1 MRALWMGVM
10 PGPKGVRVLVQE
22 GPARTLLKAVLPCAP
37 RDPRA
42 LAAMSDALAMWVGAP
57 VRAALCA
64 DDESVLSDET
74 SWLEAVCAFDGEH
87 CEIRMVVGHEATA
100 EEDPVGALGDFD
112 DVRDF
117 VRRWV
122 AR

>member
-1 MRALWMGVM
+1 
-10 PGPKGVRVLVQE
+10 
-22 GPARTLLKAVLPCAP
+22 
-37 RDPRA
+37 
-42 LAAMSDALAMWVGAP
+42 
-57 VRAALCA
+57 
-64 DDESVLSDET
+64 
-74 SWLEAVCAFDGEH
+74 
-87 CEIRMVVGHEATA
+87 MVVGHEATA